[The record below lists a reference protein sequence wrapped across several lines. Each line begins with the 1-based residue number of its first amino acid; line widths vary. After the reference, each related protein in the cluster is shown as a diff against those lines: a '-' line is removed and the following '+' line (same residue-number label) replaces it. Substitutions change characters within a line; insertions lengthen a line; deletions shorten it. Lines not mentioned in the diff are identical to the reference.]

1 MRNSDKS
8 HTAYESKKSNLEKD
22 KTNVRR
28 EQRKIQ
34 RQIRSGASDRKDE
47 ERVRAIGKDK
57 EPGNGEKECWGTGN
71 SVQLGASDD
80 FCVPC

>member
-1 MRNSDKS
+1 MRDSDKS

-22 KTNVRR
+22 KTNIRR

-57 EPGNGEKECWGTGN
+57 EPEMAKK
-71 SVQLGASDD
+71 SVRAK
-80 FCVPC
+80 VIA

>member
-1 MRNSDKS
+1 M
-8 HTAYESKKSNLEKD
+8 YEENKEKC
-22 KTNVRR
+22 
-28 EQRKIQ
+28 
-34 RQIRSGASDRKDE
+34 
-47 ERVRAIGKDK
+47 VRAIGKDK

>member
-1 MRNSDKS
+1 VRDFDKS
-8 HTAYESKKSNLEKD
+8 HTAYEGKKSKLEKD

-57 EPGNGEKECWGTGN
+57 EPGNGEKEC
-71 SVQLGASDD
+71 
-80 FCVPC
+80 